1 MQVGTKPTPAVSSG
15 VPIRRHTSNL
25 QLNPRNKY
33 RFSVPDGRRESQ
45 RPRTGGFVCS
55 LTFGADPAQRTSF
68 ATASGGKM
76 TSCFFPF
83 FQ

>member
-1 MQVGTKPTPAVSSG
+1 MQVGAKPTPAVSSG
-15 VPIRRHTSNL
+15 IPIRRHTSNL
-25 QLNPRNKY
+25 QLNTQNTSRL
-33 RFSVPDGRRESQ
+33 SVPGGPRESQ
-45 RPRTGGFVCS
+45 QPRTGGF
-55 LTFGADPAQRTSF
+55 FGCLIISALPAQRTSF